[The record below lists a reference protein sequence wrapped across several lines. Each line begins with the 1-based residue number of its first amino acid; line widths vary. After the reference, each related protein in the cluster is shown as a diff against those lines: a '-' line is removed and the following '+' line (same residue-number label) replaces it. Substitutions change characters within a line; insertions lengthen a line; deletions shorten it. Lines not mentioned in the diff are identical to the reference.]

1 MLYSRSC
8 SPLLFPP
15 STHTHARTHTHNSLE
30 NNTSF
35 LADSR
40 VRSFGSLLWTNFE
53 IDSLIFCCW
62 YFAWCQE
69 FITTQNWSS
78 QILGEKPPKVPKIK
92 VVKDFFEKWNHLF
105 WLKMNKNE
113 RSKNQ
118 MSPFIHW
125 KLSASWVL
133 VNESLTN
140 QTAGFFKW

>member
-1 MLYSRSC
+1 MLYSRFVLPPPF
-8 SPLLFPP
+8 SPL
-15 STHTHARTHTHNSLE
+15 HTHARRTHTHNSLE

-53 IDSLIFCCW
+53 IDSLIFFLLIFCMMSGVHNNSKLKQSD
-62 YFAWCQE
+62 FGGK
-69 FITTQNWSS
+69 T
-78 QILGEKPPKVPKIK
+78 PKVPKIK

-105 WLKMNKNE
+105 WLKMTKNE

-125 KLSASWVL
+125 ELSASWVL